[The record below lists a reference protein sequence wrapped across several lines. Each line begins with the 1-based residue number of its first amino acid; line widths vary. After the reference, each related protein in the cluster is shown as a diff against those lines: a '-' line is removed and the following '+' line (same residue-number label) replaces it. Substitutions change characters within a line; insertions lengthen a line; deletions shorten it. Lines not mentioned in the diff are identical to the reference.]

1 MNFQF
6 YYEKLLASDEYQ
18 KFRRE
23 HPTAFACSGFFALD
37 LEKDGKHNQVNF
49 DFWLPE
55 HKKMYSFR
63 VTGPVEFINVENFET
78 RAYETLSMNYT
89 FDLKK
94 VKEIIEDKMKEDHI
108 KGKMKKLLFS
118 LQKLDG
124 VDYLVTTVFLDNM
137 GLLKVHYDIA
147 DEKITFIEKK
157 SFLDIF
163 KISRKK

>member
-23 HPTAFACSGFFALD
+23 HPTAFPCSGFFALD

-55 HKKMYSFR
+55 HKKMYSFK
-63 VTGPVEFINVENFET
+63 VTGPVEFINVENYET
-78 RAYETLSMNYT
+78 RPYEALSMNYT
-89 FDLKK
+89 FELDK
-94 VKEIIEDKMKEDHI
+94 VQKVIEDRMIKDHI

-137 GLLKVHYDIA
+137 GLLKVNYDIA
-147 DEKITFIEKK
+147 DKKITFIEKK

-163 KISRKK
+163 KITRKK

>member
-23 HPTAFACSGFFALD
+23 HPTAYACSGFFALD
-37 LEKDGKHNQVNF
+37 LEKNGAHNQVNF

-55 HKKMYSFR
+55 HEKMYSFR
-63 VTGPVEFINVENFET
+63 VTGSVEFLNVENFDKRPFE
-78 RAYETLSMNYT
+78 ALSMNYL
-89 FDLKK
+89 FDLNK
-94 VKEIIEDKMKEDHI
+94 VRIIIEERMKKDNI
-108 KGKMKKLLFS
+108 RGKMKKLLFS
-118 LQKLDG
+118 LQKLEG
-124 VDYLVTTVFLDNM
+124 IDYLITTVFLDNM
-137 GLLKVHYDIA
+137 GLLKVHYNIVDK
-147 DEKITFIEKK
+147 KITFIEKK